1 MRRLASALVVL
12 VLAAASSARALDP
25 GVASGHFAGD
35 GAKLGF
41 THAVALSQDNTE
53 GLLDHGPQIRL
64 LLSQE
69 DVPPDALYGIA
80 FPPVRQMAQAG
91 AVHGV
96 LLEFSP
102 TDKTTLYITVLS
114 PPTEAGAFMHT
125 LTLSSSNGVW
135 KQLEV
140 TATRAS
146 GGYDAGGDPDLAFT
160 FSAPVFSDPVQAD
173 LKGAD
178 AQASEPMKV
187 LIARAQAIGRGDLPA
202 ALALSAK
209 GSRLRDIPP
218 AALKQFAGEA
228 AGMVKQFRA
237 VKRVVVRRD
246 TAVAL
251 LDAHSW
257 ANLVREDG
265 AWKVAD

>member
-1 MRRLASALVVL
+1 MRRLAVL
-12 VLAAASSARALDP
+12 LAGLALAAGGPARALDP
-25 GVASGHFAGD
+25 GAASGHYTGD
-35 GAKLGF
+35 GAKLSF
-41 THAVALSQDNTE
+41 THAVALSQDNAE
-53 GLLDHGPQIRL
+53 GLLDHGPQVRV

-69 DVPPDALYGIA
+69 EVAPEALHGIA
-80 FPPVRQMAQAG
+80 FPPVRRMAAAG

-102 TDKTTLYITVLS
+102 ADRTTLYVTVLS

-125 LTLSSSNGVW
+125 LTLSHTGGVW

-140 TATRAS
+140 STTRAS
-146 GGYDAGGDPDLAFT
+146 GGYDAGGEPDLAFS
-160 FSAPVFSDPVQAD
+160 FSAPVFTDPVQAD
-173 LKGAD
+173 LKGAE

-187 LIARAQAIGRGDLPA
+187 LIARAQAIGRGDIPA

-209 GSRLRDIPP
+209 DSRLRDIPP
-218 AALKQFAGEA
+218 AALRKFGGEA
-228 AGMVKQFRA
+228 AGMVKQFRTA
-237 VKRVVVRRD
+237 QRVVVRRD
-246 TAVAL
+246 TAVAI